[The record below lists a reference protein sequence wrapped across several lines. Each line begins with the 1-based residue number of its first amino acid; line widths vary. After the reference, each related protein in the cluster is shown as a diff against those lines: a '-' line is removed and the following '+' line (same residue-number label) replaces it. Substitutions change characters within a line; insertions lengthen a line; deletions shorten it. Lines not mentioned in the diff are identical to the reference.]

1 MVENPSHEQLLQ
13 KISLLEKQASFDFP
27 PKGLEMGL
35 SSAQGNSFLQMMMDN
50 VPDLI
55 WAKDM
60 DDHYLF
66 VNMALCRCLLMCENT
81 REPVGKK
88 DVYFAERARENG
100 FLHTIGKTCADSDKR
115 VKETLLAG
123 RFLEEGFVRG
133 KYLVLEVHKAPF
145 FNGQGEMVGTVGCA
159 RDITEQK
166 KAQAALAENERKFK
180 TLFNGLADAVFL
192 HPFSKTGFKNFVEVN
207 DIACTLYGYTR
218 DEFLQMSPQ
227 ALLLD
232 PKDKGMGSALDR
244 QLLMQM
250 GKRTFET
257 LNRKKNNEIIPVE
270 LNSSIF
276 KFHGE
281 TMILTTVRDITD
293 RRQSE
298 KKRVEAVKFAAEQE
312 KYALVGQ
319 IAGKM
324 AHDFNNILGGI
335 MGNAELSLMDA
346 TEPEIRE
353 NLNIIVQQ
361 THRGKN
367 LTKNL
372 VAFARDQEPREEYF
386 NINEKIDL
394 VISLLKKDLNSILV
408 IRDFQ
413 QDIPE
418 LLADPGMIE
427 HALVNLIQNAIHAMG
442 RIKMPRLLMKT
453 RNKDERLVIEIMDNG
468 CGIPVKFH
476 KKIYTPSFTLKGSK
490 DTRGVY
496 ASDIKGTGYG
506 MANVKKYI
514 EKHHGT
520 ISFESQEGEGTCFV
534 LSIPLIQKELTI
546 MEKSRIA
553 RQQIITHKKIL
564 LVEDEIAIS
573 SVQKKILSQTPFNH
587 EVTLAGTGQDAVK
600 AFDKGVFDLVSLDY
614 LLPGALN
621 GLDVYKHIR
630 RRDKNIPIIFISGN
644 IEFLESM
651 EEIRVSD
658 PHMDHLSKP
667 CENVVFA
674 DAINSWLG
682 QKS

>member
-1 MVENPSHEQLLQ
+1 MFQE
-13 KISLLEKQASFDFP
+13 
-27 PKGLEMGL
+27 
-35 SSAQGNSFLQMMMDN
+35 NSFIQMMMDN

-60 DDHYLF
+60 EDRYLF
-66 VNMALCRCLLMCENT
+66 VNMALCRCLLMCDNT
-81 REPVGKK
+81 REPLGKK
-88 DVYFAERARENG
+88 DVFFADREREQG
-100 FLHTIGKTCADSDKR
+100 FLHTLGKTCAGSDKV
-115 VKETLLAG
+115 VKETRMAG

-133 KYLVLEVHKAPF
+133 EYWALDIHKAPF

-166 KAQAALAENERKFK
+166 NAEAALAENERKFK

-192 HPFSKTGFKNFVEVN
+192 HPFSGTGFKNFVEVN
-207 DIACTLYGYTR
+207 DIACTRYGYTR

-227 ALLLD
+227 TLLLD
-232 PKDKGMGSALDR
+232 AKGKGMGSALDR
-244 QLLMQM
+244 QRLMQM

-257 LNRKKNNEIIPVE
+257 LNRRKNNEIFPVE

-281 TMILTTVRDITD
+281 TMILTTVRDITE

-298 KKRVEAVKFAAEQE
+298 KERVEAVKFAAEQE

-324 AHDFNNILGGI
+324 AHDFNNILGCI
-335 MGNAELSLMDA
+335 MGNAELSLMDV
-346 TEPEIRE
+346 TEPEIAE

-372 VAFARDQEPREEYF
+372 VAFARDHEPREEYF

-394 VISLLKKDLNSILV
+394 VVNLLKKDLDSISV

-413 QDIPE
+413 RDIPE

-427 HALVNLIQNAIHAMG
+427 HALVNLVQNAIHAMG
-442 RIKMPRLLMKT
+442 RVEMPRLRIKT
-453 RNKDERLVIEIMDNG
+453 RNKEENLVIELIDNG
-468 CGIPVKFH
+468 CGIPVQFH
-476 KKIYTPSFTLKGSK
+476 QKIYAPSFTLKGSK

-496 ASDIKGTGYG
+496 LPDIKGTGYG

-514 EKHHGT
+514 EKHRGR

-534 LSIPLIQKELTI
+534 LSIPLIQKALTTR
-546 MEKSRIA
+546 EKSRIA
-553 RQQIITHKKIL
+553 RKQIITHKKIL
-564 LVEDEIAIS
+564 LVEDEIAIARI
-573 SVQKKILSQTPFNH
+573 QEKILTQTPFGH
-587 EVTLAGTGQDAVK
+587 EVTLARTGQDAVE
-600 AFDKGVFDLVSLDY
+600 AFDQGIFDLVSLDY
-614 LLPGALN
+614 ILPGSLN

-630 RRDKNIPIIFISGN
+630 RRDKKIPIIFISGN
-644 IEFLESM
+644 IEFIESM

-682 QKS
+682 QGVSNKSRH